1 MENLQFAEML
11 MRTRLRS
18 GITQQQLADLST
30 ISSRAIRNLE
40 KGHVRH
46 PRKETVKLLAD
57 ALRIDGSTRYRL
69 LKLAVEGEREGPHG
83 SPDGVRPRDF
93 TRPAGPGEPFHDAH
107 GFPEQGPRLSGSSH
121 GQGSI
126 PLASPATAPAKGTR
140 PDAGPGA
147 LDGTARTAAAGT
159 GTDGDDRDAEAAG
172 APDVRRPAPTCAYEY
187 RAVPLPE
194 GPGPGATGA
203 LMEVAR
209 DGWRLAAVDR
219 GTAYLERRTR

>member
-46 PRKETVKLLAD
+46 PRKETVQLLAD

-83 SPDGVRPRDF
+83 GPDGVRPRAF
-93 TRPAGPGEPFHDAH
+93 GRPADPGEPFHDAH
-107 GFPEQGPRLSGSSH
+107 GLPEQGPRSSGSSLRH
-121 GQGSI
+121 GSI
-126 PLASPATAPAKGTR
+126 PLASPASVKGTR
-140 PDAGPGA
+140 PDTGPGA
-147 LDGTARTAAAGT
+147 LDGMARTAAAET
-159 GTDGDDRDAEAAG
+159 GTDGDDRDAEPAG
-172 APDVRRPAPTCAYEY
+172 APDVGRPAPTCAYEY

>member
-46 PRKETVKLLAD
+46 PRKETVQLLAD

-83 SPDGVRPRDF
+83 SPGGVGPPDFGRP
-93 TRPAGPGEPFHDAH
+93 TAPGEPFHDAH
-107 GFPEQGPRLSGSSH
+107 GLPEQGPRLSGSSL

-126 PLASPATAPAKGTR
+126 PLTSPASTKGTR
-140 PDAGPGA
+140 PDTDPGA
-147 LDGTARTAAAGT
+147 LAGTARPAAAGT
-159 GTDGDDRDAEAAG
+159 GADGDDRDAEPAG
-172 APDVRRPAPTCAYEY
+172 APDVRRPALTCAYEY

-194 GPGPGATGA
+194 GSGPGATGV
-203 LMEVAR
+203 LTEVAR
-209 DGWRLAAVDR
+209 DGWRLAAVDG
-219 GTAYLERRTR
+219 GTAYMERRTR

>member
-46 PRKETVKLLAD
+46 PRKETVQLLAD
-57 ALRIDGSTRYRL
+57 ALRIDGSTRHRL
-69 LKLAVEGEREGPHG
+69 LKLAVEEEREGPHG
-83 SPDGVRPRDF
+83 SPDGGRPPGVG
-93 TRPAGPGEPFHDAH
+93 RPADPVAPFRDAH
-107 GFPEQGPRLSGSSH
+107 GAHGLPEQGPRLSGSSLE
-121 GQGSI
+121 QGSI
-126 PLASPATAPAKGTR
+126 PFPSPASARGTR
-140 PDAGPGA
+140 PDTEPDAEPAGP
-147 LDGTARTAAAGT
+147 
-159 GTDGDDRDAEAAG
+159 
-172 APDVRRPAPTCAYEY
+172 PDVRRPAGTCAYEY

-194 GPGPGATGA
+194 GAGPGATGV
-203 LMEVAR
+203 LNDVAR
-209 DGWRLAAVDR
+209 DGWRLAAVDG